1 MVEPQQAL
9 LAVVILNVVL
19 VGLTVGVFW
28 AGVFV
33 ARGFGRKADYS
44 LAPLGFS
51 RPRGGSLKGIR
62 LGVAVGVGAV
72 LVSMPVNWAPFI
84 RGLFRWV
91 QENPNTAIPAI
102 ILVVVI
108 LGPAVEEL
116 VFRGAVFNGLYR
128 LGGLISANL
137 GASEGSRKTA
147 KRVSF
152 ALAAFASSLFF
163 ALLHLEPVL
172 LPALLIL
179 AVVLCALFERTG
191 SLLPSFVAHA
201 TFNSFTTSLVILGG
215 LGVFKMPPVSARL
228 LASPVGLS
236 ARFGLRPR
244 LSAFQLAS
252 ARLSPWQRY
261 ARRLSGRSPGR
272 RHGAT
277 KRSAD

>member
-72 LVSMPVNWAPFI
+72 LVSMPVNWASRFVLDRLGYSTESTVQAPFI

-147 KRVSF
+147 KRVTF

-215 LGVFKMPPVSARL
+215 LGVFKMPPV
-228 LASPVGLS
+228 
-236 ARFGLRPR
+236 
-244 LSAFQLAS
+244 
-252 ARLSPWQRY
+252 
-261 ARRLSGRSPGR
+261 
-272 RHGAT
+272 
-277 KRSAD
+277 